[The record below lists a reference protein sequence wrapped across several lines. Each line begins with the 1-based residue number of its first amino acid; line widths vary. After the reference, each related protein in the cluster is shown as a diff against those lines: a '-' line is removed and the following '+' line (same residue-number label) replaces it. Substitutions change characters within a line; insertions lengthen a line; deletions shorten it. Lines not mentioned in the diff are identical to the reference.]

1 MVSLIDVC
9 TKTQTKI
16 LVFIVS
22 STRYKI
28 NSFQIGTFSPS
39 TAINCVPRHRTHTM
53 IGSDGPITEADNV
66 GKLDIVV
73 TRLRVKARRTHH

>member
-1 MVSLIDVC
+1 
-9 TKTQTKI
+9 
-16 LVFIVS
+16 
-22 STRYKI
+22 
-28 NSFQIGTFSPS
+28 
-39 TAINCVPRHRTHTM
+39 M